1 MRSEEEGDLT
11 LFYYLVLGRYWLM
24 LATEVP
30 FPGPTGLSILQEL
43 LSIVGDSTLNESG
56 IFKLVF
62 RPGTADA

>member
-1 MRSEEEGDLT
+1 
-11 LFYYLVLGRYWLM
+11 M